1 VDRHVTILAI
11 LTTIWGALGMLV
23 GVSMLLLAAAPIAIL
38 NTPQGQAVGFA
49 AGFMAT
55 AFAVAGAF
63 SLAWGAI
70 HLWTASRLR
79 RREPLGRILGLGLA
93 LVNLLILPF
102 GTALGVYALW
112 VLLANEGRRLFEY
125 NHREGAASSAHDTH
139 TGP

>member
-1 VDRHVTILAI
+1 VARHVAILAI

-38 NTPQGQAVGFA
+38 NAPQGEAVGFA

-55 AFAVAGAF
+55 AFALTGVFALLWGGAHVW
-63 SLAWGAI
+63 AA
-70 HLWTASRLR
+70 ARLR
-79 RREPLGRILGLGLA
+79 RYEPVGRILELGLA
-93 LVNLLILPF
+93 LVDLLILPF

-125 NHREGAASSAHDTH
+125 NQ
-139 TGP
+139 